1 MDNERFPD
9 HEDPEVLCQ
18 RAKRGDRDS
27 FNRLVRLF
35 QPKVFKLVLSI
46 LRHRE
51 DALDAVQETF
61 MKVYSGLNSYQAGK
75 GFEAWLLRIAK
86 NVAIDHYRYE
96 HSKRRWSREKESL
109 SSLES
114 SLASP
119 ANDHSR
125 KEMRYL
131 IEKALSRLADKQ
143 RLVFLLRYLQGY
155 SFEEIA
161 AIMGLATGTVKSLH
175 FKAFEKMKMFIKES
189 LETGDQL

>member
-1 MDNERFPD
+1 MDQERFPD
-9 HEDPEVLCQ
+9 HEDPEVLCR
-18 RAKRGDRDS
+18 RARRGDRDS

-61 MKVYSGLNSYQAGK
+61 MKVYSGLDSYQEGK
-75 GFEAWLLRIAK
+75 GFEAWLMRIAK
-86 NVAIDHYRYE
+86 NVAIDHYRYQ
-96 HSKRRWSREKESL
+96 HSKRRWSWEKESL
-109 SSLES
+109 SLVES

-119 ANDHSR
+119 ANDHAQ
-125 KEMRYL
+125 KEMRHL
-131 IEKALSRLADKQ
+131 VEKALSRLADKQ

-175 FKAFEKMKMFIKES
+175 FKALEKMKLFIKES
-189 LETGDQL
+189 LETGGQP